1 MVAMI
6 MRPHMEILVTGSNG
20 FIGRNLVASL
30 ERQDDFHVLQYDLG
44 NTPSELEEGLAKAD
58 IIFHLA
64 GVNRPQKQS
73 EFQTGNADFTAHVCG
88 RLQALG
94 RAVPIIL
101 SSSIQVNYDNPYG
114 ASKRKAEESVKL
126 HAQKIGARAVIFR
139 LKNVFGKWCRPNYN
153 SVVATFCHNIA
164 HDLPI
169 SISDPERE
177 LELIYIDDVV
187 NQFISEIHS
196 IDSSGVIY
204 REVSPVYEVQLG
216 KLADLVQSFRE
227 MRSNLVIPA
236 LDNDFT
242 RKLYGTY
249 LTYLESDDFAYG
261 LNKKSD
267 SRGCLAEFVKSLPF
281 GQIFVSRTH
290 PGITRGNHFHH
301 TKAEKFLVVEGEAII
316 RFRHIGGGDII
327 EYQVKGDDFRVV
339 DIPPGYTH
347 SIENIGPGELIT
359 LFWASEIFDP
369 QRPDTGN
376 LIVLEK
382 PEHGSYV

>member
-1 MVAMI
+1 MVATI
-6 MRPHMEILVTGSNG
+6 TRPHTEILVTGADG
-20 FIGRNLVASL
+20 FIGRNLIASL
-30 ERQDDFHVLQYDLG
+30 ERQDGVHVLQYDLG
-44 NTPSELEEGLAKAD
+44 NTPAELEAGLAQAD

-64 GVNRPQKQS
+64 GVNRPQRES

-94 RAVPIIL
+94 RAVPIVL

-114 ASKRKAEESVKL
+114 ASKGKAEESVKL
-126 HAQKIGARAVIFR
+126 YVQQAGARAAIFR

-169 SISDPERE
+169 TISDPELE
-177 LELIYIDDVV
+177 LDLIYIDDVV
-187 NQFISEIHS
+187 KQFLSEIHS
-196 IDSSGVIY
+196 VDSPGVTY
-204 REVSPVYEVQLG
+204 REISPVYEVQLG
-216 KLADLVQSFRE
+216 RLAYLVQSFRE
-227 MRSNLVIPA
+227 MRANLVIPA
-236 LDNDFT
+236 FDDDFT

-249 LTYLESDDFAYG
+249 LTYLEPDDFAYG

-267 SRGCLAEFVKSLPF
+267 SRGRLAEFVKSPPF

-301 TKAEKFLVVEGEAII
+301 TKAEKFLVVEGDAII
-316 RFRHIGGGDII
+316 RFRHIGGGDVI

-347 SIENIGPGELIT
+347 SIENIGPGELVT
-359 LFWASEIFDP
+359 LFWASEMFDP
-369 QRPDTGN
+369 NRPDTGE

-382 PEHGSYV
+382 ADHGSCT